1 MAGKTSFFIPVYSQS
16 TGERAPETIE
26 KVQSIIALESEE
38 FWIFPH
44 QHFWSVQGRGDSQ
57 KALNMIFFSFL
68 WCLVVALSPEK
79 EMWLLVAV
87 ATHLSGKYCTA
98 LKSRGPI
105 A

>member
-26 KVQSIIALESEE
+26 KVQSIIALGSEE

-57 KALNMIFFSFL
+57 KALNMIFLIF
-68 WCLVVALSPEK
+68 LVVALSLEK
-79 EMWLLVAV
+79 ERWLLVALPPTLV
-87 ATHLSGKYCTA
+87 ENIA
-98 LKSRGPI
+98 LH
-105 A
+105 